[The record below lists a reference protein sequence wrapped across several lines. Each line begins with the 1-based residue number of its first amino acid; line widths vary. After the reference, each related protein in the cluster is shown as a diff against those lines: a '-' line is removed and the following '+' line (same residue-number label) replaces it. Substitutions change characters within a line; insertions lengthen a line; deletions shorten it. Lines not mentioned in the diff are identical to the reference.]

1 MGEQM
6 KQLIALLK
14 LVCRIIRHRIKHG
27 KSDVNPLIAM
37 IQMLLFRMTWK
48 KHDSDYVP
56 DVNLP
61 KMFMSAGE
69 AAKLIPD
76 GATVISTGIAGNSRC
91 STYYWA
97 VREMFERTGK
107 PSGLTWMVVA
117 AAGGRGEAPGT
128 LEEVALPGLLTC
140 HISGHVETHK
150 ALLKL
155 GDEGQLDVHTMP
167 QGVMTRLIAG
177 QANGMKEV
185 VSTVGVGTFL
195 DPRVGTGTSLLK
207 KKEDSFVRAVGD
219 TLVYALP
226 EINIAIFSAPY
237 ADREGN
243 IYFKNA
249 ATITENIEAA
259 RAAKANGG
267 RVLVTVS
274 DIIESDPEGIS
285 VPASMIDAIV
295 VNPRNEQTGGVLQRQ
310 YFPMFTEGAKVD
322 IVNACYLV
330 KLANTFTGITPI
342 RDKVD
347 NAVARMAASL
357 FVKETTPGSLINFG
371 VGLPEEVGRILFESG
386 LYKQL
391 TFTTESGAYG
401 GMPSSGMYFGAA
413 INPRKLISSA
423 RMFRLYEKYLD
434 VAVLGCLEVDSDGN
448 NNVSR
453 RGDLVFNCVGPGGF
467 PDIVDTAQTIIFVG
481 KWTEGGQYSI
491 QQGRLVVEKHGAPK
505 FVATLREITFNAKR
519 TLARGARVYYVNTVG
534 IFQLTAAGVELIRV
548 MPGIDIEKDII
559 NVSGA
564 KIIVKKDVPLVSN
577 DLITGKGFSLKFER
591 SEGEAE
597 MAQRA
602 RQREA
607 ALCLKENM

>member
-1 MGEQM
+1 M
-6 KQLIALLK
+6 KQVLELLK
-14 LVCRIIRHRIKHG
+14 LCYRVTVHRIKHG
-27 KSDVNPLIAM
+27 KSDVNPFSAI
-37 IQMLLFRMTWK
+37 IQLLKFRATWEQ
-48 KHDSDYVP
+48 HDSDYVP
-56 DVNLP
+56 DGHLSNV
-61 KMFMSAGE
+61 FMSARE
-69 AAKLIPD
+69 AARLIPD

-97 VREMFERTGK
+97 VREMFEREGK

-128 LEEVALPGLLTC
+128 LEEVALPGLLKC

-155 GDEGQLDVHTMP
+155 GDQGQLDVHTMP

-177 QANGMKEV
+177 QANGIKEV
-185 VSTVGVGTFL
+185 ASTVGVGTFL
-195 DPRVGTGTSLLK
+195 DPRVGSGTSLLRN
-207 KKEDSFVRAVGD
+207 KESSFVRAEGD
-219 TLVYALP
+219 TLVYTLP
-226 EINIAIFSAPY
+226 EINVAIFSAPY
-237 ADREGN
+237 ADRDGN

-259 RAAKANGG
+259 RAAKANDGV
-267 RVLVTVS
+267 VLVTVS
-274 DIIESDPEGIS
+274 DIIEATSKEIS
-285 VPASMIDAIV
+285 MPASMVDAVV
-295 VNPRNEQTGGVLQRQ
+295 VNPRNEQTGGVLQRN
-310 YFPMFTEGAKVD
+310 YFPMFAEGANVD
-322 IVNACYLV
+322 IVNASYLV

-386 LYKQL
+386 LYRQL

-401 GMPSSGMYFGAA
+401 GMPASGMYFGAA

-423 RMFRLYEKYLD
+423 KMFRLYEKYLD
-434 VAVLGCLEVDSDGN
+434 VAVLGCLEVDSEGN

-467 PDIVDTAQTIIFVG
+467 PDIVDAAKTIIFVG

-491 QQGRLVVEKHGAPK
+491 QQGRLVVEKHGEPK
-505 FVATLREITFNAKR
+505 FVDKLREITFNAKKA
-519 TLARGARVYYVNTVG
+519 LARSANVYYVNTVG
-534 IFQLTAAGVELIRV
+534 IFQLTEAGPELIKV
-548 MPGIDIEKDII
+548 MPGVDIQKDII
-559 NVSGA
+559 NISGA
-564 KIIVKKDVPLVSN
+564 KINIPKNVPVVSTDLV
-577 DLITGKGFSLKFER
+577 TGKGFALKFEHMQD
-591 SEGEAE
+591 AE
-597 MAQRA
+597 KMAQRA
-602 RQREA
+602 KEREA
-607 ALCLKENM
+607 EVCSMARM

>member
-1 MGEQM
+1 M
-6 KQLIALLK
+6 KQIFELFKLIYRVIA
-14 LVCRIIRHRIKHG
+14 HRMKHG
-27 KSDVNPLIAM
+27 KSDVHPFGAM
-37 IQMLLFRMTWK
+37 IQLLLFRATWR
-48 KHDSDYVP
+48 KHDSDYRP
-56 DVNLP
+56 DGNLP
-61 KMFMSAGE
+61 KMFMSAKE
-69 AAKLIPD
+69 AAKLIHD
-76 GATVISTGIAGNSRC
+76 GDTVISTGIAGNGRC
-91 STYYWA
+91 SIYYWA

-128 LEEVALPGLLTC
+128 LEEVALPGLLKC

-150 ALLKL
+150 ALLRL
-155 GDEGQLDVHTMP
+155 GDEGTLDVHTMP

-177 QANGMKEV
+177 QADGIKEV

-207 KKEDSFVRAVGD
+207 KKENSFVRAEGD
-219 TLVYALP
+219 TLVYTLP

-259 RAAKANGG
+259 CAAKANGG

-274 DIIESDPEGIS
+274 DIIESSPEDIS
-285 VPASMIDAIV
+285 VPASMVDAIV

-310 YFPMFTEGAKVD
+310 YFPMFTEGANVD
-322 IVNACYLV
+322 IINANYLV

-401 GMPSSGMYFGAA
+401 GMPASGMYFGAA
-413 INPRKLISSA
+413 INPRRLISSA

-467 PDIVDTAQTIIFVG
+467 PDIVDAAKTIIFVG

-491 QQGRLVVEKHGAPK
+491 QQGRLVVKRHGAPK
-505 FVATLREITFNAKR
+505 FVAGLREITFNAKR
-519 TLARGARVYYVNTVG
+519 ALARGANVYYVNTVG
-534 IFQLTAAGVELIRV
+534 IFQLTAEGVELIRV
-548 MPGIDIEKDII
+548 MPGVDIEKDII
-559 NVSGA
+559 NVSDA
-564 KIIVKKDVPLVSN
+564 KIVVKKDVPLVSN
-577 DLITGKGFSLKFER
+577 DLVSGKDFALQFEH
-591 SEGEAE
+591 AE
-597 MAQRA
+597 DAARMAQRA
-602 RQREA
+602 KAREA
-607 ALCLKENM
+607 ELCLKKSM

>member
-1 MGEQM
+1 M
-6 KQLIALLK
+6 KQIVELIK
-14 LVCRIIRHRIKHG
+14 INYRIIRHRIKHG
-27 KSDVNPLIAM
+27 KSDVNPIGA
-37 IQMLLFRMTWK
+37 IFQMLQFRVTWK

-56 DVNLP
+56 SGKLP
-61 KMFMSAGE
+61 KLFMSARQ
-69 AAKLIPD
+69 AAKFIRD
-76 GATVISTGIAGNSRC
+76 GDTVISTGIAGNSRC
-91 STYYWA
+91 SIYYWA
-97 VREMFERTGK
+97 VREMFKRTGK

-128 LEEVALPGLLTC
+128 LEEVALPGLLKR

-150 ALLKL
+150 DLLKL
-155 GDEGQLDVHTMP
+155 GDQGKLDVHTMP

-177 QANGMKEV
+177 QSSGIKEV

-195 DPRVGTGTSLLK
+195 DPRVGTGTSLLR
-207 KKEDSFVRAVGD
+207 KKEDSLVRAEGD
-219 TLVYALP
+219 TLVYTLP
-226 EINIAIFSAPY
+226 AINIAIFSAPY
-237 ADREGN
+237 ADKEGN

-259 RAAKANGG
+259 HAAKANGG

-274 DIIESDPEGIS
+274 GIIKKIPEEIS
-285 VPASMIDAIV
+285 VPVSMVDAIV
-295 VNPRNEQTGGVLQRQ
+295 VNPRNEQTGGVLQKN
-310 YFPMFTEGAKVD
+310 YFPMFTEGAKTD
-322 IVNACYLV
+322 IINACYLV

-357 FVKETTPGSLINFG
+357 FAEETTPGSLINFG

-401 GMPSSGMYFGAA
+401 GMPASGMYFGAA
-413 INPRKLISSA
+413 INPQKLISSA
-423 RMFRLYEKYLD
+423 KMFRLYEKYLD
-434 VAVLGCLEVDSDGN
+434 VAVLGCLEVDSEGN

-453 RGDLVFNCVGPGGF
+453 RGDLIFNCVGPGGF
-467 PDIVDTAQTIIFVG
+467 PDIVNAAKTIIFVG
-481 KWTEGGQYSI
+481 KWTEGGKYSI
-491 QQGRLVVEKHGAPK
+491 KEGRLVVKKHGKPK
-505 FVATLREITFNAKR
+505 FVEKIREITFNAQKA
-519 TLARGARVYYVNTVG
+519 LARGARIYYVNTIG
-534 IFQLTAAGVELIRV
+534 IFQLTGAGLKLIKI
-548 MPGIDIEKDII
+548 MPGVDIEKDII

-564 KIIVKKDVPLVSN
+564 KIIIPKDVPVVTN
-577 DLITGKGFSLKFER
+577 DLVTGKGFSLKFEHT
-591 SEGEAE
+591 EGEAE

-607 ALCLKENM
+607 DLCLKEST

>member
-1 MGEQM
+1 M
-6 KQLIALLK
+6 KQILE
-14 LVCRIIRHRIKHG
+14 LVKILYRIIRHRIKHG
-27 KSDVNPLIAM
+27 KSDVNPIGAI
-37 IQMLLFRMTWK
+37 IQMLKFRATWE

-56 DVNLP
+56 DGNLS
-61 KMFMSAGE
+61 KVFMSARD
-69 AAKLIPD
+69 AAKFIHD
-76 GATVISTGIAGNSRC
+76 GDTVISTGIAGNSRC
-91 STYYWA
+91 SIYYWA
-97 VREMFERTGK
+97 VREMFERTGM
-107 PSGLTWMVVA
+107 PSGLTWLVVA

-128 LEEVALPGLLTC
+128 LEEVALPGLLKC

-155 GDEGQLDVHTMP
+155 GDEGNLDIHTMP
-167 QGVMTRLIAG
+167 QGVMTRLIEG
-177 QANGMKEV
+177 QASGVKEV

-195 DPRVGTGTSLLK
+195 DPRVGTGTSLLR
-207 KKEDSFVRAVGD
+207 KKEDSLVRAEGD
-219 TLVYALP
+219 TLVYSLP
-226 EINIAIFSAPY
+226 EINVAIFSAPY

-274 DIIESDPEGIS
+274 DIIESGPEEIS

-295 VNPRNEQTGGVLQRQ
+295 VNPRNEQTGGVLQRK
-310 YFPMFTEGAKVD
+310 YFPMFTEGVEVD
-322 IVNACYLV
+322 IINACYLV
-330 KLANTFTGITPI
+330 RLANTFTGITPI
-342 RDKVD
+342 REKVD

-357 FVKETTPGSLINFG
+357 FVRETTPGSLINFG

-391 TFTTESGAYG
+391 TFTTESGGYG
-401 GMPSSGMYFGAA
+401 GMPASGMYFGAS

-423 RMFRLYEKYLD
+423 RMFRLYEKHLD

-467 PDIVDTAQTIIFVG
+467 PDIVDAAKTIIFVG
-481 KWTEGGQYSI
+481 KWTEEGSYSI
-491 QQGRLVVEKHGAPK
+491 KDGRLVVEKHGKPK
-505 FVATLREITFNAKR
+505 FVEKIREITFNAQR
-519 TLARGARVYYVNTVG
+519 ALARGAKVYYVNTVG
-534 IFQLTAAGVELIRV
+534 IFQLTEAGVELIRV
-548 MPGIDIEKDII
+548 MPGVDIEKDII

-564 KIIVKKDVPLVSN
+564 KIIIPKNVQVVTSDLV
-577 DLITGKGFSLKFER
+577 TGKGFSLKFEHVER
-591 SEGEAE
+591 EAE
-597 MAQRA
+597 MVQKAK
-602 RQREA
+602 QREA
-607 ALCLKENM
+607 DLCLKESM

>member
-1 MGEQM
+1 M
-6 KQLIALLK
+6 KQTLELFK
-14 LVCRIIRHRIKHG
+14 LTRRIVAHRMRHG
-27 KSDVNPLIAM
+27 KSDVNPFGAM
-37 IQMLLFRMTWK
+37 IQMLTFRMTWE
-48 KHDSDYVP
+48 KHDSNYVL
-56 DVNLP
+56 DGHLP

-69 AAKLIPD
+69 AVNLIPD

-128 LEEVALPGLLTC
+128 LEEVALPGLLKC

-155 GDEGQLDVHTMP
+155 GDEGKLDIHTMP
-167 QGVMTRLIAG
+167 QGVMTRLIEG
-177 QANGMKEV
+177 QANGKKEV
-185 VSTVGVGTFL
+185 ASTVGVGTFL
-195 DPRVGTGTSLLK
+195 DPRVGTGTSLLRNR
-207 KKEDSFVRAVGD
+207 ENNFVRAEGD
-219 TLVYALP
+219 TLIYTLP
-226 EINIAIFSAPY
+226 EINVAIFSAPY

-243 IYFKNA
+243 IYFKHA
-249 ATITENIEAA
+249 ATITENLEAA

-267 RVLVTVS
+267 RVLATVS
-274 DIIESDPEGIS
+274 DIIESRREEIS
-285 VPASMIDAIV
+285 VPASMMDAIV
-295 VNPRNEQTGGVLQRQ
+295 VNPRNEQTGGVLQRK
-310 YFPMFTEGAKVD
+310 YFPMFTEGAQVD

-357 FVKETTPGSLINFG
+357 FVQETAPGSLINFG

-401 GMPSSGMYFGAA
+401 GMPASGMYFGAS
-413 INPRKLISSA
+413 INPQKLISSA
-423 RMFRLYEKYLD
+423 RMFRLYKKYLD
-434 VAVLGCLEVDSDGN
+434 IAVLGCLEVDSEGN

-467 PDIVDTAQTIIFVG
+467 PDIVDAAKIIIFVG
-481 KWTEGGQYSI
+481 KWTEGGQYAI
-491 QQGRLVVEKHGAPK
+491 EKGRLEIKKHGTPK
-505 FVATLREITFNAKR
+505 FVPRLREITFNAKKA
-519 TLARGARVYYVNTVG
+519 LARGAKVYYVNTLG
-534 IFQLTAAGVELIRV
+534 IFHLTGAGPELIRV
-548 MPGIDIEKDII
+548 MPGVDIEKDII

-564 KIIVKKDVPLVSN
+564 KINIPKDVPVVTN
-577 DLITGKGFSLKFER
+577 DLVTGKGFALQFKHVEDAAR
-591 SEGEAE
+591 

-602 RQREA
+602 KEREA
-607 ALCLKENM
+607 ELCLKESM